1 MKNILLI
8 LLTLGLIAPVA
19 LKAQDATPEAAAETQ
34 PPAPDYSSGIAAD
47 EYSAP
52 YVLEAGVHVGIF
64 GGGINAGDIAEGRKT
79 NVDYWWLP
87 NIGATIRAPFGAES
101 KIAGVLDIGMS
112 TNGTRTRPYE
122 LYNGKT
128 NWSGYFIER
137 HTYFTVA
144 PSVSLSGIMLGV
156 GFNFPTKVE
165 RWNPDSGLDPHI
177 VDMDLVKDMVMDL
190 RLGGKIAAWAT
201 EVGTLYVDLSAR
213 YQFSGLYEEGG
224 YLYGYPAKP
233 LGDPDVD
240 FEGTPSDV
248 LPASVSIGI
257 SYLFNIG
264 L

>member
-1 MKNILLI
+1 MKRILLI
-8 LLTLGLIAPVA
+8 LLMLALVAPAVVT
-19 LKAQDATPEAAAETQ
+19 AQDASDEDTTGVQ
-34 PPAPDYSSGIAAD
+34 PPTPVPSDNFVADDYSS
-47 EYSAP
+47 P

-87 NIGATIRAPFGAES
+87 NVGATIKAPFGAES

-137 HTYFTVA
+137 HTYVTVA
-144 PSVSLSGIMLGV
+144 PSVSLSGITLGV

-165 RWNPDSGLDPHI
+165 RWNPDTGLDPHI
-177 VDMDLVKDMVMDL
+177 VDLDLVKDMVMDI
-190 RLGGKIAAWAT
+190 RLGGKIAAWAID
-201 EVGTLYVDLSAR
+201 VGTLYVDLSAR